1 MSDTQSSETTSTP
14 QTFRATGLT
23 CGHCAHAVREE
34 LGAVPGVDAVEVEVV
49 SGGESIVRVTAS
61 RELGPTS
68 RRKAPASTRRT
79 PSASTSEHAATGTA
93 TDT

>member
-49 SGGESIVRVTAS
+49 SGGVSSVRVTAS
-61 RELGPTS
+61 RELGTDEV
-68 RRKAPASTRRT
+68 T
-79 PSASTSEHAATGTA
+79 AALAEAGDYTLVDA
-93 TDT
+93 